1 MIATEK
7 PLTGSLFSPSN
18 EIRLLERETGR
29 GYPVSDQTV
38 PLMIQTFLNPI
49 LTMLDR
55 LDSCSCAFGV
65 VLDGL
70 RGFAENV
77 ISLTMQPLLRWVTD
91 KWPIS
96 SAICMRLF
104 KRSVLNRMP
113 STSSL
118 LNFQVR
124 SCPTS
129 RVHFR

>member
-1 MIATEK
+1 VIAAEK

-18 EIRLLERETGR
+18 EIGLLEREISR
-29 GYPVSDQTV
+29 GYLVGDQTML
-38 PLMIQTFLNPI
+38 LMIQTFLNPI
-49 LTMLDR
+49 LSMLNR

-70 RGFAENV
+70 REFAENV

-91 KWPIS
+91 KWSIS

-104 KRSVLNRMP
+104 KRSILNRMP

-118 LNFQVR
+118 LNF
-124 SCPTS
+124 
-129 RVHFR
+129 